1 MLPYKSPRRCSGALI
16 LIVLTVYLLL
26 ILPSPSHA
34 ESLDTLKEEQQRRNT
49 EPKLESDS
57 DALNANGAGASSSR
71 AHIGYSNRRNQR
83 SVGYGPRFFPIS
95 RSKIPIELELLVNN
109 EEAERPKRFDD
120 YGHMRFGK
128 RGNDDQFDDYGH
140 MRFGR

>member
-16 LIVLTVYLLL
+16 LIVLAVYLLL

-34 ESLDTLKEEQQRRNT
+34 ESLDLLKEEQQRRNL
-49 EPKLESDS
+49 EPKLESDT
-57 DALNANGAGASSSR
+57 DTLNVNGAGTAR
-71 AHIGYSNRRNQR
+71 THLGNNNRRNQR
-83 SVGYGPRFFPIS
+83 SIGYGPRFFPIS
-95 RSKIPIELELLVNN
+95 HSKIPIELELLVNN